1 MMRVEDLVFLPR
13 LQALFT
19 GESPAGMS
27 SVTLPVNRPMGRALV
42 VGNPGARTQ
51 PVEVLRRMYGFDCVE
66 VDDPYAAMLELC
78 RRKAVYNAVI
88 VSLVSVL
95 REELDM
101 IATVKRRFP
110 HLEIW
115 LTHSDGRPAML
126 AEALQLGA
134 DGLLGED
141 GLHRTA
147 PMPATVAPQAP
158 LYAQPVEEPAPA
170 ETESGIEARADEMT
184 IGEPVL
190 TADELRALLQDQ
202 PTMPP
207 AAPSDQ
213 SHG

>member
-1 MMRVEDLVFLPR
+1 
-13 LQALFT
+13 
-19 GESPAGMS
+19 
-27 SVTLPVNRPMGRALV
+27 MGRALV
-42 VGNPGARTQ
+42 VGNPEARAQ
-51 PVEVLRRMYGFDCVE
+51 PVEVLRRMYGFECAE
-66 VDDPYAAMLELC
+66 VNDPYAAMLELC

-88 VSLVSVL
+88 VSLVSLL
-95 REELDM
+95 REELGV

-134 DGLLGED
+134 DGLLGDD

-147 PMPATVAPQAP
+147 PMPATVAPQVPAAFAP
-158 LYAQPVEEPAPA
+158 PIDEPAPA
-170 ETESGIEARADEMT
+170 ETGSGMEARASDET
-184 IGEPVL
+184 PIGEPVL

-207 AAPSDQ
+207 TGSPDQ
-213 SHG
+213 SHAS

>member
-1 MMRVEDLVFLPR
+1 VVHDLYR
-13 LQALFT
+13 QIA
-19 GESPAGMS
+19 SDNMS
-27 SVTLPVNRPMGRALV
+27 SVTLPVNRPVGRALV
-42 VGNPGARTQ
+42 VGNPDARAQ
-51 PVEVLRRMYGFDCVE
+51 PVEVLRRMYGFECVE

-88 VSLVSVL
+88 VSLVSLL
-95 REELDM
+95 REELGV

-134 DGLLGED
+134 DGLLGDD

-147 PMPATVAPQAP
+147 PMPATVAPPQAP
-158 LYAQPVEEPAPA
+158 VYAPPLEEPAPA
-170 ETESGIEARADEMT
+170 ETGLGMESRVQDDT
-184 IGEPVL
+184 PIGEPVL
-190 TADELRALLQDQ
+190 TSDELRALLQDQ

-207 AAPSDQ
+207 TAPSDP
-213 SHG
+213 SHAS

>member
-1 MMRVEDLVFLPR
+1 
-13 LQALFT
+13 
-19 GESPAGMS
+19 MS
-27 SVTLPVNRPMGRALV
+27 SVTLPVNRPVGRALV
-42 VGNPGARTQ
+42 VGNAGARAQ
-51 PVEVLRRMYGFDCVE
+51 PVEVLQRLYGFECVE
-66 VDDPYAAMLELC
+66 VDDPYAAMMELC
-78 RRKAVYNAVI
+78 RRKLVYNAVI
-88 VSLVSVL
+88 VSLVSL
-95 REELDM
+95 FREELGV

-115 LTHSDGRPAML
+115 LTHTDGRQAAL

-147 PMPATVAPQAP
+147 PMPATVAPQVAAYAP
-158 LYAQPVEEPAPA
+158 PPDDPAPP
-170 ETESGIEARADEMT
+170 ETGAGTDARGADET
-184 IGEPVL
+184 SIGEPVL

-213 SHG
+213 SHAS